1 MKMLRMTVTKMR
13 AVAALLSMFRRGCF
27 AMSFRFKRAVQH
39 NAKREGGLQTG
50 SKCPSS
56 WRPPLP
62 GKCSWCPSVLGS
74 QSRGSSHRNATGA
87 TACSG
92 MTQKDGAE
100 KNSSCFVFFGKVL
113 CFAMEV
119 PWPCYGSALKR
130 QVTAAHQADTCHGP
144 PNTAWPWDM
153 VRAAVG
159 HGRQRQQCS
168 GCSGRSVISPF
179 LTPRCD
185 LCGAPLSALEQE
197 WVSPG

>member
-1 MKMLRMTVTKMR
+1 MPQLLEASPAWEMFMVPLSAGVTKQR
-13 AVAALLSMFRRGCF
+13 EQPQECYRSHSLLWDDTEGWS
-27 AMSFRFKRAVQH
+27 
-39 NAKREGGLQTG
+39 REKLILF
-50 SKCPSS
+50 C
-56 WRPPLP
+56 
-62 GKCSWCPSVLGS
+62 
-74 QSRGSSHRNATGA
+74 
-87 TACSG
+87 
-92 MTQKDGAE
+92 
-100 KNSSCFVFFGKVL
+100 FFGKVL